1 MPREVV
7 NVLRMNVLHRVPV
20 LWLCLA
26 LLLLA
31 LVPSVPAHAGFVDCV
46 LARRSDNEAV
56 QLKLTTDQD
65 GEVTITI
72 GANVVTFPVR
82 AGEELDTGLLRI
94 SGGAVEIKVFSDGR
108 LTDECTIPISEI
120 SEAYER
126 FCIALPLVA
135 DFDCSPTEGEPPLT
149 ITCTDQSEGE
159 IETWVW
165 DFGDGSTSTQRNPN
179 HTYIGSGNYAIT
191 LTVQGPGGSNTK
203 EHCCIQ
209 VLRTGVV
216 RITLEWW
223 STADLDLHVTDP
235 SGCEVYWDNERCP
248 SGGELD
254 VDANADCSDMTTTP
268 VENIIW
274 PEGQAPEGEYLIWV
288 NHYDKCSSPHD
299 AEPFRLTIE
308 VEGQSQ
314 EYNEIV
320 ASGEAWQTGFTV
332 EERGTGQPESGD
344 KTFGASRCPGEADP
358 FAPPETIVHLHP
370 RMAVVFDPLGR
381 GDVGWNDLVAHGLQY
396 MPEEIGEIA
405 VYYSSHAADMDSI
418 TTMLAEGEDFDL
430 IVYVGWLY
438 VDALDY
444 IARDFPQQRFAVIG
458 AWWTEAPNVMAIDF
472 RNDEGTA
479 LAGALAAL
487 AAAEYEY
494 DRVGVI
500 AGFENPYF
508 WAAEAGYRFGVHWAN
523 QWYEDAFGSDPN
535 VHVSYAYTGGLADA
549 ERSYDEAIKQ
559 LEEGAGVLFGF
570 CPREDAAGIQSALS
584 EWAKAYEITS
594 APPYYLGFD
603 AYADWL
609 FAGRFSLGSVVARV
623 DAACYA
629 ALRSI
634 VEDRFTAGT
643 TWMGLAEGG
652 VALSTEEDLLRE
664 LAFAVDAG
672 LADVSDYQ
680 ETIDNWIRNR
690 ESIPDWVWQAVAELR
705 CQIITRAVVLPVPE
719 TYEEMER
726 IRVEYP

>member
-1 MPREVV
+1 MLGVMAIGTIAWGLAGLTSLACPPYVPPYRPPCAPPALSACWPCEEPAFFELTDLRVIPERPIRGEAATIRCTV
-7 NVLRMNVLHRVPV
+7 TNTGQGSGSQEIVLLIDEGKHDSRPLP
-20 LWLCLA
+20 LA
-26 LLLLA
+26 PDESQT
-31 LVPSVPAHAGFVDCV
+31 VSFSYVFPHAG
-46 LARRSDNEAV
+46 
-56 QLKLTTDQD
+56 
-65 GEVTITI
+65 
-72 GANVVTFPVR
+72 
-82 AGEELDTGLLRI
+82 
-94 SGGAVEIKVFSDGR
+94 
-108 LTDECTIPISEI
+108 
-120 SEAYER
+120 
-126 FCIALPLVA
+126 
-135 DFDCSPTEGEPPLT
+135 
-149 ITCTDQSEGE
+149 
-159 IETWVW
+159 
-165 DFGDGSTSTQRNPN
+165 
-179 HTYIGSGNYAIT
+179 
-191 LTVQGPGGSNTK
+191 
-203 EHCCIQ
+203 
-209 VLRTGVV
+209 
-216 RITLEWW
+216 
-223 STADLDLHVTDP
+223 
-235 SGCEVYWDNERCP
+235 
-248 SGGELD
+248 
-254 VDANADCSDMTTTP
+254 
-268 VENIIW
+268 
-274 PEGQAPEGEYLIWV
+274 
-288 NHYDKCSSPHD
+288 
-299 AEPFRLTIE
+299 
-308 VEGQSQ
+308 
-314 EYNEIV
+314 EYNVKV
-320 ASGEAWQTGFTV
+320 ASDDDADETTV
-332 EERGTGQPESGD
+332 DVRFVET
-344 KTFGASRCPGEADP
+344 RCPGEADP
-358 FAPPETIVHLHP
+358 FAPPETIVHLRP
-370 RMAVVFDPLGR
+370 RTAVVFDPLGR

-418 TTMLAEGEDFDL
+418 ATMLAEGEDFDL

-472 RNDEGTA
+472 RNDEGAA

-487 AAAEYEY
+487 VAAEYEY
-494 DRVGVI
+494 DRVGAI
-500 AGFENPYF
+500 AGFENLYF

-535 VHVSYAYTGGLADA
+535 VHVSYVYTGGLADA
-549 ERSYDEAIKQ
+549 ERSHDEAIKQ

-634 VEDRFTAGT
+634 VEDSFAAGT

-664 LAFAVDAG
+664 LVFAVDAG

-705 CQIITRAVVLPVPE
+705 CQIIAGVVALPVPE

-726 IRVEYP
+726 IRAEYP